1 MDGDERV
8 IQDGYSVGDDGI
20 PPALLF
26 GGACDPVR
34 DSPDAEDDSQEG
46 VVAVWHVGQSQQED
60 EAARDAEAVAS
71 VHGFAFPDAT
81 TLLMGYTKK
90 CKKMKKK

>member
-71 VHGFAFPDAT
+71 VHGVLFVRGG
-81 TLLMGYTKK
+81 LVHE
-90 CKKMKKK
+90 